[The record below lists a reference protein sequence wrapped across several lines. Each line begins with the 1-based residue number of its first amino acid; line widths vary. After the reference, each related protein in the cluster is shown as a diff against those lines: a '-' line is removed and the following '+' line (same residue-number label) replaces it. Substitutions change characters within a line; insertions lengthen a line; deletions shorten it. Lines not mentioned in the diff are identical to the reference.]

1 MVITESL
8 VNRKRWIAEYE
19 DIYPNLEIT
28 SKILPKN
35 VAVWNMLLAIK
46 FERIIDLKMCFK
58 KLY

>member
-28 SKILPKN
+28 SKILPKT
-35 VAVWNMLLAIK
+35 
-46 FERIIDLKMCFK
+46 
-58 KLY
+58 